1 MTKCCIKTTSNKALQ
16 NAKNKISS
24 KKKFKNK
31 AKSEKKT
38 FGSFNPQS
46 SDKIFVIPFFDQEV
60 KL

>member
-1 MTKCCIKTTSNKALQ
+1 MLKTKSQ
-16 NAKNKISS
+16 V

-38 FGSFNPQS
+38 FGSLNPQS
-46 SDKIFVIPFFDQEV
+46 SDKLFVIPFFDQEV

>member
-1 MTKCCIKTTSNKALQ
+1 MLKTKSQ
-16 NAKNKISS
+16 V

-38 FGSFNPQS
+38 FGSLNPQS